1 MLTYLG
7 TKVGIAHVLSN
18 VGGFFAANWLALVVG
33 AAMGAAVIFGIVYA
47 SYVRRHRA
55 AHAEA
60 DDGGASF
67 SEEETE

>member
-1 MLTYLG
+1 
-7 TKVGIAHVLSN
+7 
-18 VGGFFAANWLALVVG
+18 
-33 AAMGAAVIFGIVYA
+33 MGAAVIFGIVYA

-60 DDGGASF
+60 DDDGASF

>member
-1 MLTYLG
+1 M
-7 TKVGIAHVLSN
+7 LSN
-18 VGGFFAANWLALVVG
+18 VGGFFAANWLVLIVG

-47 SYVRRHRA
+47 SYVRRYRA

-60 DDGGASF
+60 DDGDASI